1 MNRSGILKSLCRTLQ
16 PCKTR
21 NISLSSKL
29 KKDKL
34 DAVLDAKLMSKRELI
49 ARQIENDNPF
59 DTYTIKPDAA
69 TGIREKYP
77 ILIPAT
83 ENSRMVGCLC
93 EYDFEEVVWFKLDK
107 GKVSQCE
114 CGYYFKLIEHDP
126 LDMGVSPKFG
136 KGQGSGMKAIV

>member
-1 MNRSGILKSLCRTLQ
+1 MGSQ
-16 PCKTR
+16 
-21 NISLSSKL
+21 SSML
-29 KKDKL
+29 RKDKL
-34 DAVLDAKLMSKRELI
+34 DAMLDARLMSKRELI

-69 TGIREKYP
+69 TGIREK
-77 ILIPAT
+77 
-83 ENSRMVGCLC
+83 SRMVGCLC
-93 EYDFEEVVWFKLDK
+93 EYDYEEVVWFKLDK

>member
-1 MNRSGILKSLCRTLQ
+1 MHHFETLKTYQTICIFQ
-16 PCKTR
+16 
-21 NISLSSKL
+21 
-29 KKDKL
+29 
-34 DAVLDAKLMSKRELI
+34 
-49 ARQIENDNPF
+49 NPF

-93 EYDFEEVVWFKLDK
+93 EYDYEEVVWFKLDK

>member
-1 MNRSGILKSLCRTLQ
+1 MEQNFLFQHLQ
-16 PCKTR
+16 FR
-21 NISLSSKL
+21 LYVFY
-29 KKDKL
+29 KL
-34 DAVLDAKLMSKRELI
+34 DVPFLTYFCSI
-49 ARQIENDNPF
+49 FQNPF

-93 EYDFEEVVWFKLDK
+93 EYDYEEVVWFKLDK

>member
-1 MNRSGILKSLCRTLQ
+1 MLKCVLQ
-16 PCKTR
+16 SDSRCTEK
-21 NISLSSKL
+21 IDISKL

-93 EYDFEEVVWFKLDK
+93 EY
-107 GKVSQCE
+107 
-114 CGYYFKLIEHDP
+114 H
-126 LDMGVSPKFG
+126 
-136 KGQGSGMKAIV
+136 